1 MTTKNDKIQNGRGH
15 QSTSNFSKLEIFFKW
30 KFFFDATSSF
40 QKNEFKT
47 FFSRFEVFQFSR
59 LVPCMAMHGHAWSMH
74 GHAWDVTFYMDHAI
88 PCMGSHGTSVRA
100 RLKLFCNPQSCQNR
114 RVTETLS

>member
-1 MTTKNDKIQNGRGH
+1 MNMMTTKNDKIQNGRVL
-15 QSTSNFSKLEIFFKW
+15 QSISNFSKLEIFFKW

-59 LVPCMAMHGHAWSMH
+59 LVPCMAMYGPCMAMH
-74 GHAWDVTFYMDHAI
+74 GM
-88 PCMGSHGTSVRA
+88 
-100 RLKLFCNPQSCQNR
+100 
-114 RVTETLS
+114 

>member
-1 MTTKNDKIQNGRGH
+1 MKMMTTKNSKWPRPSI
-15 QSTSNFSKLEIFFKW
+15 NFEFFKVRNFFFKW

-59 LVPCMAMHGHAWSMH
+59 LVPCMTMHGPCMGCDFLH
-74 GHAWDVTFYMDHAI
+74 G
-88 PCMGSHGTSVRA
+88 PCMGSHGTSVRVLVDA
-100 RLKLFCNPQSCQNR
+100 FFQVFQ
-114 RVTETLS
+114 ETFGY